1 MWFKLFF
8 VGYVIQSG
16 LLASRLRRRANGR
29 AAVLRARAARASASS
44 AANRRACVPAPGC
57 RGRAPAAGP
66 HLSLW
71 THSKFAGLFP
81 DLLTLGKLQGLVLG
95 FIEARFLRQILV
107 DEIYQIYMCVFPSHL
122 WNPIWKS

>member
-44 AANRRACVPAPGC
+44 AANRRACVPAPRC

-66 HLSLW
+66 HLGLW

-81 DLLTLGKLQGLVLG
+81 DLLTLGKLLTAGNGLSG
-95 FIEARFLRQILV
+95 E
-107 DEIYQIYMCVFPSHL
+107 
-122 WNPIWKS
+122 